1 MNYKTDIEIA
11 QEHTPEFIMNIASR
25 AHIDEKYV
33 EQYGRYKAKID
44 CSVPVSYTHL
54 TLPTNQ

>member
-33 EQYGRYKAKID
+33 
-44 CSVPVSYTHL
+44 
-54 TLPTNQ
+54 

>member
-33 EQYGRYKAKID
+33 EQYVQNAGHCESYKRRFSIAHTAEY
-44 CSVPVSYTHL
+44 C
-54 TLPTNQ
+54 